1 MLSLSLKYVGR
12 RLGVCSGGVLSV
24 VKDREDVEEED
35 MREREACRKG
45 GAFKHLNRVAAAAI
59 ASIMSVNYVELT
71 ISGPQQCF
79 DDAWK
84 STSFQG

>member
-1 MLSLSLKYVGR
+1 VA
-12 RLGVCSGGVLSV
+12 
-24 VKDREDVEEED
+24 KDREDVEEAD
-35 MREREACRKG
+35 IKEREVCRKG

-59 ASIMSVNYVELT
+59 ASIRSVNYVELI